1 MKLLHTSDWH
11 LGMPAGLDTYEENQ
25 RFFLDQLYDIIRRE
39 RVDAVLC
46 AGDVYDSGMSN
57 AAAIGLYNEAV
68 TNICVRLGTPLI
80 LIAGNHDSAP
90 RLSVCRE
97 LLRAAGLYVTGRLT
111 RDIRPVLLGDGVAV
125 YPIPF
130 FNRDEVSALFP
141 ERREEIRS
149 LESAY
154 QVVCTHIRENM
165 DPGRKNIVLAHAFV
179 VGAELSD
186 SDRSAR
192 VGLATAVSGDVFQ
205 GFDYVALGHI
215 HKPQSAAP
223 HIRYSG
229 SPLKYSFGAEERQQK
244 GVVLLDTDTM
254 EQTFLPLAP
263 LHDHK
268 SVQGTYEELVARTD
282 LAPHYLNLEVTDR
295 YAGLEL
301 LADLQERFPLLLGV
315 RGMEL
320 DDGGPAGALSV
331 DELERLDETDIMIKF
346 LAENFQYAPTPEQ
359 VSQFREALAAAGE
372 EEEP

>member
-11 LGMPAGLDTYEENQ
+11 FGMPAGLDTYEGNQ
-25 RFFLDQLYDIIRRE
+25 RFFLDQLYEIIQRE

-46 AGDVYDSGMSN
+46 AGDVYDSGVAN

-68 TNICVRLGTPLI
+68 TNLCVRLGTPLI

-90 RLSVCRE
+90 RLSVCRD
-97 LLRAAGLYVTGRLT
+97 LLRTAGLYVTGRLT
-111 RDIRPVLLGDGVAV
+111 RDIEPVLLGEDVAV

-130 FNRDEVSALFP
+130 FNRDEAAALFP
-141 ERREEIRS
+141 ERREDIRS
-149 LESAY
+149 LEGAW
-154 QVVCTHIRENM
+154 QVVCGHIREGM

-192 VGLATAVSGDVFQ
+192 VGLASAVSKDVFD

-215 HKPQSAAP
+215 HKPQALSP
-223 HIRYSG
+223 SVRYSG

-254 EQTFLPLAP
+254 EQTFLPIDP
-263 LHDHK
+263 LHDHRT
-268 SVQGTYEELVARTD
+268 VRGTYEDLTARTD
-282 LAPHYLNLEVTDR
+282 LSQHYLSLEVTNR

-301 LADLQERFPLLLGV
+301 LADLQERFPLLLSV

-320 DDGGPAGALSV
+320 EVGGSAGALSV
-331 DELERLDETDIMIKF
+331 DELERLDETDIMTKF
-346 LAENFQYAPTPEQ
+346 LAENFQYTPTPEQ
-359 VSQFREALAAAGE
+359 IALFREALAAAE
-372 EEEP
+372 EEDGQ